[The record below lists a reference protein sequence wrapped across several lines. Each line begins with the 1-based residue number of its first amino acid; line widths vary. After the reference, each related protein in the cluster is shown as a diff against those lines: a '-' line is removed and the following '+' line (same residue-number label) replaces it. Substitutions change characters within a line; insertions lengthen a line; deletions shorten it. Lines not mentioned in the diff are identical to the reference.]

1 VISKISKAV
10 FSLFTMGVFLMT
22 IETVM
27 NLIVATTPTQ
37 DCNWQR
43 RKSLLEHGLTELEI
57 LELLAYN
64 KRNFGDYLRGNDRL
78 ESSMVAWQKYLAD
91 AAKIGVWETLR
102 RNLVQLR
109 FKVATGMSENP
120 EYLASTRRGLMV
132 PARTIS
138 LEMRSPWRLQLLI
151 HQTKAV
157 AIPIIFTP
165 ERVDFESLVQA
176 MFFCNEP
183 IKIPLEKRACIVS
196 GLNNWDRVRAYRT
209 QWESQRGN
217 GLWLKHWQ
225 RLQPKKSLFQDR
237 FIILTNS
244 N

>member
-1 VISKISKAV
+1 
-10 FSLFTMGVFLMT
+10 MT

-27 NLIVATTPTQ
+27 NLIAATTPTQ

-64 KRNFGDYLRGNDRL
+64 KRTFGDYLRGNDRL

-151 HQTKAV
+151 HQTKTV

-165 ERVDFESLVQA
+165 ERVDF
-176 MFFCNEP
+176 
-183 IKIPLEKRACIVS
+183 
-196 GLNNWDRVRAYRT
+196 
-209 QWESQRGN
+209 
-217 GLWLKHWQ
+217 
-225 RLQPKKSLFQDR
+225 
-237 FIILTNS
+237 
-244 N
+244 